1 MLLAILVTYSR
12 LAPEETYN
20 VSREGIVGGLSRIVV
35 ELNFPIALVAIAITL
50 VALSALPSAALV
62 GRRAGDRALRGD
74 GGARRRRPARP
85 RRPLGERR
93 PRGRR
98 CDRARPHG
106 RRRAPCRNGLRSAAP
121 ARPGAGRP
129 RRRRARSVSIPW
141 IAAILGF
148 YLPEGIFLMER
159 PAIEDGV
166 TIAAVHLGQ
175 HHGFMGALI
184 VVSALLLSRPRLA
197 PGRLAWAIRL
207 YVSLAFAYGAVN
219 MTQDAWNEQLWKRGT
234 VDWKIPSALPAQARP
249 DLARDGRARGAHGA
263 GAPSG
268 EPDVDSAP
276 HDRRARAPHAAPP
289 SIAADYLESLDDPR
303 PVGPTQT
310 HRRGCYAAA
319 LARTAARTAPTD
331 PTRGHRGRWRRAS
344 PGSPA

>member
-1 MLLAILVTYSR
+1 MLLQVPLDDERRRRTPQGEALVVWALWGLVLLAILVTYSR

-50 VALSALPSAALV
+50 VALSALPSAAWWAGGPAIALCAV
-62 GRRAGDRALRGD
+62 TAVPGVVDQHDLDARWVNTLPAAGVAIALGLTTVAARRAGTSFAARLRLD
-74 GGARRRRPARP
+74 LARVVLAVVV
-85 RRPLGERR
+85 L
-93 PRGRR
+93 
-98 CDRARPHG
+98 
-106 RRRAPCRNGLRSAAP
+106 L
-121 ARPGAGRP
+121 
-129 RRRRARSVSIPW
+129 VSIPW

-166 TIAAVHLGQ
+166 PIAAVHLGQ

-184 VVSALLLSRPRLA
+184 VVSALLLSRPRLS

-234 VDWKIPSALPAQARP
+234 VDWKIPSALQPGP
-249 DLARDGRARGAHGA
+249 DPIWLVTVA
-263 GAPSG
+263 
-268 EPDVDSAP
+268 
-276 HDRRARAPHAAPP
+276 
-289 SIAADYLESLDDPR
+289 L
-303 PVGPTQT
+303 
-310 HRRGCYAAA
+310 AA
-319 LARTAARTAPTD
+319 LTALALHRESRT
-331 PTRGHRGRWRRAS
+331 
-344 PGSPA
+344 

>member
-1 MLLAILVTYSR
+1 MLLQVPLGDERRRRTPQGEALVVWALWGLGLLAILVTYSR

-20 VSREGIVGGLSRIVV
+20 VSREGFAGGLSRIVV

-50 VALSALPSAALV
+50 VALSALPSAAWWAGGPAIALCAV
-62 GRRAGDRALRGD
+62 TAVPGVVDQHDLDARWVNAVPAAGVAIALGLTTVAARRAGTSFAARLRLD
-74 GGARRRRPARP
+74 LARVVLAVVV
-85 RRPLGERR
+85 L
-93 PRGRR
+93 
-98 CDRARPHG
+98 
-106 RRRAPCRNGLRSAAP
+106 L
-121 ARPGAGRP
+121 
-129 RRRRARSVSIPW
+129 VSIPW

-166 TIAAVHLGQ
+166 PIAAVHLGQ

-234 VDWKIPSALPAQARP
+234 VDWKIPSALQPGP
-249 DLARDGRARGAHGA
+249 DPIWLLTVA
-263 GAPSG
+263 
-268 EPDVDSAP
+268 
-276 HDRRARAPHAAPP
+276 
-289 SIAADYLESLDDPR
+289 L
-303 PVGPTQT
+303 
-310 HRRGCYAAA
+310 AA
-319 LARTAARTAPTD
+319 LTALALHRESRT
-331 PTRGHRGRWRRAS
+331 
-344 PGSPA
+344 

>member
-1 MLLAILVTYSR
+1 MLCAVT
-12 LAPEETYN
+12 AVP
-20 VSREGIVGGLSRIVV
+20 GVV
-35 ELNFPIALVAIAITL
+35 DQHDLDARWVNAVPAAGVAIALGLTA
-50 VALSALPSAALV
+50 VAA
-62 GRRAGDRALRGD
+62 RRAGTGFA
-74 GGARRRRPARP
+74 P
-85 RRPLGERR
+85 R
-93 PRGRR
+93 
-98 CDRARPHG
+98 
-106 RRRAPCRNGLRSAAP
+106 AP
-121 ARPGAGRP
+121 ARPGAGRL
-129 RRRRARSVSIPW
+129 AVVVLLVSIPW

-148 YLPEGIFLMER
+148 YLPEGIFIMER
-159 PAIEDGV
+159 PAVEDGV

-234 VDWKIPSALPAQARP
+234 VDWKIPSALQPGPDA

-276 HDRRARAPHAAPP
+276 
-289 SIAADYLESLDDPR
+289 
-303 PVGPTQT
+303 
-310 HRRGCYAAA
+310 
-319 LARTAARTAPTD
+319 
-331 PTRGHRGRWRRAS
+331 
-344 PGSPA
+344 